1 MTIWPVPVVT
11 EETSLRVLLINP
23 AMNMGKLGRFAK
35 LLEPMPP
42 IGLAYIAAAL
52 EQHGC
57 HVRVIDMF
65 AEGIDAQT
73 IVDKATRFKPDLVGM
88 TVLTP
93 SEPVC
98 AILSAMIRSAI
109 PDVRIVWGAVHAEVF
124 AQEIVRDGKADF
136 VVHHDG
142 EITVCE
148 LVDAIAEN
156 KKDFSDVDGLTW
168 AADGE
173 AVTNKSRVLLR
184 DLDSLPYPAWHL
196 FPYHRYGLLPFADF
210 AKPVLTMTGSRGC
223 PYRCDYCSLIN
234 SGGKVYRRRDPIKIV
249 DEYEFLIE
257 RYGVKQIG
265 FVDPIFPLVKNDL
278 KPFCEELVKR
288 GLDKKCQ
295 WLSETRCDR
304 LDAET
309 CDLMYWGGCRRV
321 LMGIESGV
329 DLLLGN
335 VNKKMTTQKVREG
348 VANAKNAGL
357 QTVGLF
363 MIGMPGET
371 PEMTRETVE
380 FSVDLDLDFAKYA
393 ITTPFPG
400 SKLFED
406 RWQKDLFRDD
416 WENYTT
422 FNPDPD
428 RLVYHPH
435 GYDPKL
441 LIKMQ
446 SWALRRFYLRPQQI
460 KRQMVELRTINP
472 KMLLYGLY
480 GMAI

>member
-1 MTIWPVPVVT
+1 
-11 EETSLRVLLINP
+11 LRVLLINP
-23 AMNMGKLGRFAK
+23 AMNMQKLGRFAN
-35 LLEPMPP
+35 LLEPMPC

-57 HVRVIDMF
+57 LVRVIDMF
-65 AEGIDAQT
+65 AEKLSGDEVIS
-73 IVDKATRFKPDLVGM
+73 KAVAFEPDLVGM

-93 SEPVC
+93 SAPIC
-98 AILSAMIRSAI
+98 SMLSAALRAKLPKIKIM
-109 PDVRIVWGAVHAEVF
+109 WGAVHADVF
-124 AQEIVRDGKADF
+124 AQDIVRDGDADF
-136 VVHHDG
+136 CIHHDG
-142 EITVCE
+142 EETVCE
-148 LVDAIAEN
+148 LVDAMGSTDW
-156 KKDFSDVDGLTW
+156 DFSAVDGLTW
-168 AADGE
+168 KDRSGE
-173 AVTNKSRVLLR
+173 VITNKERALNR
-184 DLDSLPYPAWHL
+184 DLDDLPWPAWHL

-234 SGGKVYRRRDPIKIV
+234 TGGKVYRRRDPIKIV
-249 DEYEFLIE
+249 DEYEYLVDRFK
-257 RYGVKQIG
+257 VKQIG
-265 FVDPIFPLVKNDL
+265 FVDPIFPLVKKDL
-278 KPFCEELVKR
+278 QPFCEELVKR
-288 GLDKKCQ
+288 GLDEKCK
-295 WLSETRCDR
+295 WLSETRADR
-304 LDAET
+304 LDKET
-309 CDLMYWGGCRRV
+309 CELMYWGGCRRV
-321 LMGIESGV
+321 LMGIESGS

-335 VNKKMTTQKVREG
+335 VNKNITTAKVREG

-371 PEMTRETVE
+371 PEMTKETVE
-380 FSVDLDLDFAKYA
+380 FAVDLDVDFAKFA
-393 ITTPFPG
+393 ITVPFPG
-400 SKLFED
+400 SALFRD

-428 RLVYHPH
+428 RLVYHPV
-435 GYDPKL
+435 GYDPEL

-446 SWALRRFYLRPQQI
+446 SWALRRFYMRPAQI
-460 KRQMVELRTINP
+460 KRQMVDLRTISP